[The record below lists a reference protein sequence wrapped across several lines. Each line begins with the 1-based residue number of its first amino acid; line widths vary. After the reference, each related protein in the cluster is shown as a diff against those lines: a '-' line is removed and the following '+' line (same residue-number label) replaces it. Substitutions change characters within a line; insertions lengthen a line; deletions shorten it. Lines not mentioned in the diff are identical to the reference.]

1 MQQSHTRHSQHVW
14 SYSGRSLSDCSL
26 CNCSLSN
33 CCNIGGS
40 HSNYRHSDCT
50 HSGCNHN
57 SLSLAIAVTAV
68 VIVVLLLSHS
78 FLSRGWSLSGYGHRE
93 FTVIAAVFIL
103 NFSLSRSSHSSLHA
117 VVAGRMVMSQS
128 SFCHYKFWSQP
139 TYSQRV
145 QRLRL

>member
-40 HSNYRHSDCT
+40 HSNYSHSDCT

-68 VIVVLLLSHS
+68 VIVVLLPSHS
-78 FLSRGWSLSGYGHRE
+78 FLISRLKSQRLLSQRVYSHSSCTHTG
-93 FTVIAAVFIL
+93 
-103 NFSLSRSSHSSLHA
+103 FSLSRSSHSSLHA
-117 VVAGRMVMSQS
+117 VVASRMVMSQS